1 MATPPER
8 IRAPVTSGP
17 TAPVPKD
24 PQPNVDRIDDLA
36 RQILSGG
43 ILLPKFQ
50 RNFVWERQQVLD
62 LLDSIARNFPIGS
75 ILLWQ
80 SRQELRSENRIADLD
95 IQLPRPDYPVNYLLD
110 GQQRLSSI
118 CGALYW
124 GGSNPKSI
132 WNIAY
137 DLRDEKFVH
146 LDNLEDPPLHQ
157 IRLNRLPDPAAFFRH
172 VASLETLT
180 APDRVT
186 LKSRSEQLF
195 NRFKDYKIAVVTLG
209 DMSIEDVAPIFER
222 INSTGTALTIVD
234 LMRAATWSQ
243 DFDLIDEIEGILSSL
258 DDKGFGGIDKKA
270 VLRNISAAA
279 GGGFSASSID
289 NLRKHNAETLKSA
302 TIDTRAALARVV
314 DFLTTEIKAP
324 GDKIVPYV
332 NQIVVLGE
340 IYRLI
345 PIPSAQQYAAI
356 KRWFWRTSITG
367 YFGGWNTANM
377 NSDLDAV
384 RKFAANPQSTDIEV
398 DVRQVGPS
406 VWEDR
411 QFRLNGAH
419 AKVLSLVL
427 SYHQPQDLL
436 TGARIDTAR
445 ALAWENSKEFHHFFP
460 QDYLKTNGVNTATA
474 NKLANIVMLTSASN
488 KTITNR
494 APSDYLASA
503 QAALGSA
510 FDGVLRSNLI
520 SPAALAAALSNDYG
534 KFAKQR
540 AQTIDETVK
549 ALAGWH

>member
-8 IRAPVTSGP
+8 IRAPATSGP
-17 TAPVPKD
+17 TAPVPRD

-124 GGSNPKSI
+124 GGSNAKSI

-137 DLRDEKFVH
+137 DLREEKFVH
-146 LDNLEDPPLHQ
+146 LETLEDPPLQQ

-180 APDRVT
+180 APDRSV
-186 LKSRSEQLF
+186 LKNRAEQLF
-195 NRFKDYKIAVVTLG
+195 SRFKDYKIAVVTLG

-289 NLRKHNAETLKSA
+289 NLRKHNADALKSA
-302 TIDTRAALARVV
+302 TIDTRAALSRVV

-345 PIPSAQQYAAI
+345 PIPSARQYAAI

-367 YFGGWNTANM
+367 YFGGWNTASM
-377 NSDLDAV
+377 NADLEAV

-436 TGARIDTAR
+436 TGARVDTAR

-460 QDYLKTNGVNTATA
+460 QDYLRTNGVNTAAA

-494 APSDYLASA
+494 APSDYLAAA
-503 QAALGSA
+503 QVALGSA
-510 FDGVLRSNLI
+510 FDGVLQSNLI
-520 SPAALAAALSNDYG
+520 SPAALAAALANDYA
-534 KFAKQR
+534 KFARQR
-540 AQTIDETVK
+540 AKTIDETVK
-549 ALAGWH
+549 ALAGWE